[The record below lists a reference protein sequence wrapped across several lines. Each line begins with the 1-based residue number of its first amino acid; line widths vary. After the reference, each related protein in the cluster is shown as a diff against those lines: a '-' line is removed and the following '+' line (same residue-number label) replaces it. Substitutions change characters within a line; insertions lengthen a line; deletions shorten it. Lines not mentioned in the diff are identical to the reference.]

1 MIALRTALGMTQGEL
16 ADRLHVVRQTIS
28 KWEKGLSVPDAA
40 LLPRLAEALH
50 TTVATLLGDR
60 VVSDNSPA
68 ILPGSLSGREN
79 PAGRE
84 ENGSLLG
91 AVDIGGTKI
100 QVGLLT
106 ETGRVLG
113 EESFPTDVTGRSGRE
128 TVQEIVKRLDA
139 LCTQAGVARESLLG
153 IGIFCAGPLDTQR
166 GTVENPYTL
175 PGWEG
180 LPLAGLLAEATG
192 LPVKLD
198 NDANGALLGEVFTRG
213 LGHKRV
219 LMVTLGTGIGVAY
232 WNGEDLYRSGRYHP
246 EMGHVIAASRGPRC
260 YCGKVG
266 CFESLCSGSAC
277 NDRAKAAGY
286 PGFGEML
293 AAARLSE
300 PAAKEALNEILQ
312 DFQNGI
318 WTLRVIFK
326 PEVLIL
332 AGGFGKAYFPL
343 LQEAISG
350 ENENQEDF
358 TGFSQILP
366 ESDVP
371 NAALLGVCMLPWKKK
386 KRRGNTQ

>member
-1 MIALRTALGMTQGEL
+1 MGITQGEL

-40 LLPRLAEALH
+40 LLPELAEALH
-50 TTVATLLGDR
+50 TTAAVLLGDKA
-60 VVSDNSPA
+60 VADNSPA
-68 ILPGSLSGREN
+68 ILPGSLSGWES

-84 ENGSLLG
+84 DNGSLLG

-106 ETGRVLG
+106 ETGRVLK
-113 EESFPTDVTGRSGRE
+113 EESFPTDVTGRSGE
-128 TVQEIVKRLDA
+128 DTVDIIAKKLDE
-139 LCTQAGVARESLLG
+139 LCQKAGVDLKSLLG
-153 IGIFCAGPLDTQR
+153 VGVFCAGPLDTER

-180 LPLAGLLAEATG
+180 LPLAGLLAEKTG

-198 NDANGALLGEVFTRG
+198 NDANGALLGEVFSRG
-213 LGHKRV
+213 LGNKRV
-219 LMVTLGTGIGVAY
+219 LMLTFGTGIGVAY
-232 WNGEDLYRSGRYHP
+232 WNGDDIYRSGRYHP
-246 EMGHVIAASRGPRC
+246 EMGHVIAASRGSRC

-277 NDRAKAAGY
+277 NDRARAAGY
-286 PGFGEML
+286 PGFGEL
-293 AAARLSE
+293 LTAARASE
-300 PAAKEALNEILQ
+300 PAAKEVLAEILR

-343 LQEAISG
+343 LQDALSG
-350 ENENQEDF
+350 EDENQEDF
-358 TGFSQILP
+358 TGLSRILP

-386 KRRGNTQ
+386 KRKGTTL